1 MKREEFEPTN
11 IVAIYY
17 QCSRIRTIHTIW
29 KKKTEE
35 EAGIDPRRRVPRAI
49 TTHMKDQDRHHPA
62 HEVKN

>member
-35 EAGIDPRRRVPRAI
+35 EAGIDPSRSVPRAK
-49 TTHMKDQDRHHPA
+49 TTPIQD
-62 HEVKN
+62 